1 MYVYVCSCMCLT
13 SLPSGTLKP
22 DSTESNEFDSD
33 VEVGVLQK
41 VKFLWYNNV
50 INPTLPK
57 VGASKISVETNDG
70 QV

>member
-1 MYVYVCSCMCLT
+1 MCLT

-22 DSTESNEFDSD
+22 DNTESSEFDSD

-57 VGASKISVETNDG
+57 VGASKISVETNNG